1 MVGESDQWWCFG
13 WNVFTPLLV
22 ERKKEVTT
30 GRGRGRERE
39 REREMSDVKRDQ
51 CFKVFLRCFQPW
63 RERDPVGGE
72 MKGVRERE
80 REDEERK
87 EKERNGVAR
96 FKIQNESQI
105 NLLKCASFLII
116 FSTMLLYYFF

>member
-39 REREMSDVKRDQ
+39 REMSDVKRDQ
-51 CFKVFLRCFQPW
+51 CFKAFLRCF
-63 RERDPVGGE
+63 
-72 MKGVRERE
+72 
-80 REDEERK
+80 
-87 EKERNGVAR
+87 
-96 FKIQNESQI
+96 
-105 NLLKCASFLII
+105 
-116 FSTMLLYYFF
+116 